1 MRVLLFFISIFLS
14 CHLFSQS
21 WPIGSIITVCEGETV
36 TIRAQMPGAT
46 SHLWS
51 TGATTCTITVTPTIT
66 TTYIVQIVINGQ
78 TIVDSS
84 TVYVLNVSA
93 GENDTICGGETAY
106 FVASGGLFYQWY
118 PEEGLSNLT
127 NYYTSVTTDTNVTY
141 YCNITSPG
149 PNLIYNG
156 DFELG
161 NTGFFSQYIY
171 NNTSLWDEG
180 TYMVGPNPQTYHSH
194 FSSCPDHTTGTGNHM
209 IINGQSNPIP
219 PYGSKYYRLF
229 LIQTIFFLL
238 GSNRLCR

>member
-84 TVYVLNVSA
+84 TVYVIQVDA
-93 GENDTICGGETAY
+93 GEMTLFVPVKLHFCMQREDFFIGGILKQVY
-106 FVASGGLFYQWY
+106 
-118 PEEGLSNLT
+118 
-127 NYYTSVTTDTNVTY
+127 
-141 YCNITSPG
+141 
-149 PNLIYNG
+149 LIR
-156 DFELG
+156 
-161 NTGFFSQYIY
+161 QVI
-171 NNTSLWDEG
+171 
-180 TYMVGPNPQTYHSH
+180 
-194 FSSCPDHTTGTGNHM
+194 
-209 IINGQSNPIP
+209 
-219 PYGSKYYRLF
+219 LF
-229 LIQTIFFLL
+229 L
-238 GSNRLCR
+238 